1 MPIGAVEII
10 EFAEISNVKI
20 NVIVIRVMEITFA
33 EMAIVLVFVVQ
44 STVQTD
50 IDAKEVTALKIINV

>member
-44 STVQTD
+44 STAQTD

>member
-1 MPIGAVEII
+1 LPIGDVERI
-10 EFAEISNVKI
+10 EFVEISNVKI
-20 NVIVIRVMEITFA
+20 SVIVIRVMEITFA

-50 IDAKEVTALKIINV
+50 IDAKEGTALKITNV

>member
-1 MPIGAVEII
+1 LPIGAVEII

-44 STVQTD
+44 STAQTD